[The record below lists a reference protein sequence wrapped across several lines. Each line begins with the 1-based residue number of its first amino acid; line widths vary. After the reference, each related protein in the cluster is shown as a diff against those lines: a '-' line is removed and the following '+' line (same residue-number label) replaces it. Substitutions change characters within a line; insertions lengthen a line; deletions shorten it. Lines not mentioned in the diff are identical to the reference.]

1 MHTQRQQST
10 SHTRRIGALLV
21 ALLSS
26 VLASCPAAQAAEFA
40 CAAGDVACLIT
51 AIQAAN
57 ANGEANAITL
67 EAGTYTLTAV
77 DNTTDGANGLPSIT
91 SPLTIR
97 GAGAERTTIAR
108 AAGAPL
114 FRLVHVTT
122 ASPLLLEG
130 LTLSGGDITIANRVF
145 SGSGGGLY
153 NRGGTVLLTYS
164 RLMHNQAVSC
174 GGINTAGT
182 VFIIH
187 STVAGNRSG
196 SLGGGGICSAGTVIV
211 LNSTV
216 ADNQAHGGP
225 GGGILNDGTVTLTN
239 STLAGNT
246 GLFGGGMW
254 NRRGSV
260 TLTNSTLAYNWADGP
275 TTVVCGGGGGLCTSS
290 GTVTLQN
297 TILARNTAQSGP
309 DCRGLITSEGNN
321 LLGDLSD
328 CTITLQSSDLTGDP
342 SLDAF
347 TDDGTPGH
355 GYFPLL
361 LTSQAVNAGTDAACP
376 PTDQLGQP
384 RVGQCDIGAIEFL
397 EQDDRRHGGGGG
409 CTLRP
414 GGESDPTLG
423 ALLLLLVVSR
433 TRRRRVS
440 RYSSTVASAYSTVT
454 EAAGIVY
461 TGSGT
466 HRRERVIRPGKRYSL
481 IIQSLVQPFISDK
494 FP

>member
-1 MHTQRQQST
+1 MHTQRQHST
-10 SHTRRIGALLV
+10 SRSRRIGALLG

-26 VLASCPAAQAAEFA
+26 VLALCPAAPAAEFG
-40 CAAGDVACLIT
+40 CAAGDVVCLI
-51 AIQAAN
+51 AAMQAAN
-57 ANGEANAITL
+57 ANGEANTITL

-91 SPLTIR
+91 STLTIR
-97 GAGAERTTIAR
+97 GAGAEQTTIAR
-108 AAGAPL
+108 AADAPL

-122 ASPLLLEG
+122 ARPLLLEG

-145 SGSGGGLY
+145 AGTGGGLY

-164 RLMHNQAVSC
+164 RLVNNQAVLC

-182 VFIIH
+182 VFVIN
-187 STVAGNRSG
+187 STVAGNRAG

-211 LNSTV
+211 INSTV

-260 TLTNSTLAYNWADGP
+260 TLTNSTLAYNRADGP

-290 GTVTLQN
+290 GTVTLRN

-309 DCRGLITSEGNN
+309 DCQGLVTSEGNN
-321 LLGDLSD
+321 LWGDLTG
-328 CTITLQSSDLTGDP
+328 CTITLQPSDLTGDP
-342 SLDAF
+342 GLDAF

-361 LTSQAVNAGTDAACP
+361 LTSQAINAGNDAVCP
-376 PTDQLGQP
+376 PTDQVGQP

-397 EQDDRRHGGGGG
+397 DQDDRRHGAGGG

-414 GGESDPTLG
+414 GGESDPMLG
-423 ALLLLLVVSR
+423 ALLLLLVVGH
-433 TRRRRVS
+433 TWRRRGS
-440 RYSSTVASAYSTVT
+440 RYSSTVASS
-454 EAAGIVY
+454 
-461 TGSGT
+461 
-466 HRRERVIRPGKRYSL
+466 
-481 IIQSLVQPFISDK
+481 
-494 FP
+494 